1 MILPFLLFTLK
12 KSMFLCVLSLDYLN
26 SLSASKDLLNCESI
40 EKLVDETE
48 KISIAD
54 KVVTS
59 SSKLDEN
66 E

>member
-1 MILPFLLFTLK
+1 
-12 KSMFLCVLSLDYLN
+12 MFLCVLSLDYLN
-26 SLSASKDLLNCESI
+26 SRSALKDLLNCENI